1 MGLQMVRFINSVI
14 LGAVIILTLSGVYG
28 LFLTFPSWMFEVHRL
43 AGWLLIAVLPWKV
56 AISLRSLKRRIFD
69 GGIMVFVA
77 LLAAILTLLILV
89 LGLAWGFRLGPEQL
103 WLRQTAISWHWML
116 ALAFVIPFALHAWR
130 RWPRPQKTD
139 FLSRRGALKV
149 LGLGA
154 TAIVGWRIS
163 QAISE
168 QRATPESPNR
178 FTGSRLDGYFSG
190 NRFPVTHSLAASQD
204 QVDPA
209 TWQLTLKGDVLE
221 RQSFTY
227 DQLLSHPQAER
238 VATLDCT
245 LGWYT
250 IQKWQGVPLSDLLLG
265 AGISSQAYAVRF
277 ASITGYTHI
286 LPLTEAQQVLLA
298 THVDGE
304 TLEHQHGFPL
314 RAVVPSRRGWF
325 WVKWLTEI
333 EVIGL

>member
-14 LGAVIILTLSGVYG
+14 LGDVIILTLSGVYG

-69 GGIMVFVA
+69 GGIMVLVA
-77 LLAAILTLLILV
+77 LLAAILTLMILV

-130 RWPRPQKTD
+130 RWPRPQKAD
-139 FLSRRGALKV
+139 ILSRRGALKV

-154 TAIVGWRIS
+154 AALIGWQVS
-163 QAISE
+163 QVIGE

-190 NRFPVTHSLAASQD
+190 NRFPVTHSLAASRD

-209 TWQLTLKGDVLE
+209 TWQLTLKGNVLHH
-221 RQSFTY
+221 RSLSY
-227 DQLLSHPQAER
+227 DQLLTYPQVAR

-250 IQKWQGVPLSDLLLG
+250 IQNWQGMALSDLLIE
-265 AGISSQAYAVRF
+265 AGISSKAYLVRF
-277 ASITGYTHI
+277 ASVTGYAHI
-286 LPLTEAQQVLLA
+286 LPLVEAQQVLLA
-298 THVDGE
+298 THVNDE
-304 TLEHQHGFPL
+304 TLEHQHGYPV

-325 WVKWLTEI
+325 WVKWLSEI

>member
-14 LGAVIILTLSGVYG
+14 LGAVILLTLSGVYG

-56 AISLRSLKRRIFD
+56 VISLRSLKRRIFD

-77 LLAAILTLLILV
+77 LLAAMLTLLILV

-116 ALAFVIPFALHAWR
+116 ALALVIPFALHAWR
-130 RWPRPQKTD
+130 RWSRPQKAD
-139 FLSRRGALKV
+139 ILSRRGALRV

-154 TAIVGWRIS
+154 AAIIGWQVS
-163 QAISE
+163 QVIGE
-168 QRATPESPNR
+168 QRATPENPNR
-178 FTGSRLDGYFSG
+178 FTGSRLEGYFSG
-190 NRFPVTHSLAASQD
+190 NRFPVTHSLAASRD

-209 TWQLTLKGDVLE
+209 TWQLTLTGEVMNQRSL
-221 RQSFTY
+221 TY
-227 DQLLSHPQAER
+227 DQLLSYPQAER
-238 VATLDCT
+238 IASLDCT

-250 IQKWQGVPLSDLLLG
+250 IQNWQGISLSDLLIE
-265 AGISSQAYAVRF
+265 AGISSRAYLVRF
-277 ASITGYTHI
+277 ASVTGYAHI
-286 LPLTEAQQVLLA
+286 LPLVEAQQVILA
-298 THVDGE
+298 THVNGE
-304 TLEHQHGFPL
+304 TLEHQHGFPV

-325 WVKWLTEI
+325 WVKWLSEI